1 VPEDPARLV
10 LTPPA
15 DAVGE
20 GWLRVLQKLA
30 ARYPGP
36 TQLAVRAGGRLLILG
51 DGFRVEGANTWLR
64 ACLDEI
70 TDRKTGSA
78 YKGVEEENPEADVG

>member
-1 VPEDPARLV
+1 MPEDPARLV

-20 GWLRVLQKLA
+20 GWLRTLQAFA

-36 TQLAVRAGGRLLILG
+36 TQLVVRAGGRLLTLG
-51 DGFRVEGANTWLR
+51 ESFNVEGGNRWLR

-70 TDRKTGSA
+70 TYRQTGSA
-78 YKGVEEENPEADVG
+78 YKGVEEEHS